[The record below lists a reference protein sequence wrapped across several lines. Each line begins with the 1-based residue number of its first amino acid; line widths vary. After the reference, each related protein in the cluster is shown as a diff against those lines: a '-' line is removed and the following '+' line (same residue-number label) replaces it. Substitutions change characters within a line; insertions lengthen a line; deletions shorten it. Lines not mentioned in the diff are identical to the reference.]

1 MVLVVVAVVVV
12 YEQAGTFVEAITNSR
27 MARAWRGTSRLLVV
41 IVYGTRGVGGG
52 GSCFGLGR
60 HARRN

>member
-41 IVYGTRGVGGG
+41 IVYGSCNVIVGGV
-52 GSCFGLGR
+52 
-60 HARRN
+60 A